1 MDNNQLTDYAK
12 KVQDMRTAQTE
23 YFKSRKMNLQT
34 IAQDWLNKSRRLE
47 REVDELTRGIIAGGV
62 QGKLL

>member
-1 MDNNQLTDYAK
+1 
-12 KVQDMRTAQTE
+12 MRTAQTE

-62 QGKLL
+62 QGKLM